1 MDVTAMV
8 FFVCPWGAGVL
19 GGLCPPPCPLV
30 ERSTESLS
38 SLGSC
43 RGRGRERGG
52 GLDCRSAVPVAL
64 VGPAS
69 VAGGACR
76 AKERN
81 GRGFLPLFPRPL
93 AEQLAMI
100 AVRLWSRSLT
110 QTCSRLCQ
118 ITFPFV
124 HFMY

>member
-1 MDVTAMV
+1 MSRQW
-8 FFVCPWGAGVL
+8 FYLFVSGGREFWGDSA
-19 GGLCPPPCPLV
+19 PPPYPLV
-30 ERSTESLS
+30 ELSIESYS

-43 RGRGRERGG
+43 HDRGRGRGG

-93 AEQLAMI
+93 AEHLAMI

-110 QTCSRLCQ
+110 RTCSRLCQ

-124 HFMY
+124 YFMY